1 MEDLNPVFGFEGRKD
16 IRDYPNRPASYRK
29 GYEYITLSLSSRAKT
44 ILIMNAIGDIIAIGG
59 VGLVG
64 FEPYP
69 LFSLHNQ
76 PIHVKT
82 G

>member
-1 MEDLNPVFGFEGRKD
+1 MEDLNPRLRLRRPKGYPN
-16 IRDYPNRPASYRK
+16 YPNRPASYRK

-64 FEPYP
+64 FLKPSRIRSI
-69 LFSLHNQ
+69 FASQSAKN
-76 PIHVKT
+76 
-82 G
+82 